1 MGALCVYEIPL
12 LINMSNRGV
21 EHPWSVEQGAEAR
34 GSPVSHR
41 IPRKL
46 HLPWVLITGKVSH
59 PSMSSFLLQFFDV
72 CCAEARYVWWSFH
85 PVDSIIGSLYL
96 YYLLYFIFNEDTFG

>member
-12 LINMSNRGV
+12 LINMSSRGV

-72 CCAEARYVWWSFH
+72 CDINHKFGI
-85 PVDSIIGSLYL
+85 VDNSLINR
-96 YYLLYFIFNEDTFG
+96 IFL

>member
-1 MGALCVYEIPL
+1 MGAVCVNEIPL
-12 LINMSNRGV
+12 LTNMSNRDV
-21 EHPWSVEQGAEAR
+21 EHPWSMEQGAEAR

-72 CCAEARYVWWSFH
+72 CVCMCVSLCVY
-85 PVDSIIGSLYL
+85 ILYIG
-96 YYLLYFIFNEDTFG
+96 FGMLAGLPGQKP

>member
-72 CCAEARYVWWSFH
+72 CVCVWGGGYH
-85 PVDSIIGSLYL
+85 PWYL
-96 YYLLYFIFNEDTFG
+96 HFLEYIPKY

>member
-12 LINMSNRGV
+12 LINMSNGGV

-46 HLPWVLITGKVSH
+46 HLPWVFITGKVSH
-59 PSMSSFLLQFFDV
+59 SSMSSSLLKFFDV
-72 CCAEARYVWWSFH
+72 CVWGYKNFK
-85 PVDSIIGSLYL
+85 
-96 YYLLYFIFNEDTFG
+96 

>member
-12 LINMSNRGV
+12 LINMSNGGV

-46 HLPWVLITGKVSH
+46 HLLRWTLRRRTLVMYPILG
-59 PSMSSFLLQFFDV
+59 
-72 CCAEARYVWWSFH
+72 YVGYLGY
-85 PVDSIIGSLYL
+85 IGPPTTQSV
-96 YYLLYFIFNEDTFG
+96 

>member
-72 CCAEARYVWWSFH
+72 CGCMH
-85 PVDSIIGSLYL
+85 
-96 YYLLYFIFNEDTFG
+96 TFQLPFVELTIMKLIL